1 MSSACLPE
9 YAELHAVS
17 NFTFLRG
24 ASHPEELVRE
34 AHRLGYRALALTDEC
49 SLAGVVRAHVV
60 ARELDFKLI
69 VGTEVHLSDG
79 LQLLLLADSLGA
91 YQRIATLVT
100 RGRRR
105 QRKGAYEL
113 HRDDL
118 TLLNEAGL
126 VIFLPRLDDSDD
138 EALAWLAAR
147 FGGRLWLGVGL
158 FYSGYDHVLLAHGET
173 LSARHAVPQVAI
185 GHVHMHA
192 HTRKPLQDT
201 LTAIRHGTTV
211 MSAGMLLFAN
221 GERYLRPR
229 ERLARIYPAALL
241 AASVTL
247 AARCDFS
254 LAQLRYRY
262 PAELVPAA
270 STASAHLRALTL
282 AGMGRRWPQGVT
294 PKVSAQIEHEL
305 QLIAELS
312 YEAFFLTVH
321 DIVVF
326 ARSRGILCQGR
337 GSAAN
342 SAVCF
347 CLGITEVDPARME
360 MLFERFISKER
371 YEPPDI
377 DVDFEHER
385 REEVLQYIYA
395 KYGRERAALAATVI
409 TYRLRSAVRDVGKA
423 LGMSVE
429 QVERL
434 SGNLYW
440 WDRGNDMSERLREVG
455 FDPDNPIIRRVVMLV
470 GEILGFP
477 RHLSQHVGGFVIS
490 DQPLSELV
498 PIENAAMAERT
509 VIQWDKDDL
518 DALGLLK
525 VDCLCLGMLS
535 AIRRCF
541 DLIQDFDGRRLTMAS
556 IPAEDAKTYE
566 MIQHADTVGVFQIES
581 RAQMAML
588 PRLKPKCY
596 YDLVIEIAIIRPGP
610 IQGEMVHPYL
620 RRRNGEEAVDYPSE
634 EVRGVLERTLGV
646 PLFQE
651 QVIKLAMVAAG
662 FTPGEAD
669 HLRRSMAAW
678 KRSGGL
684 EHFRQRL
691 LDGMRARGY
700 QEAFAER
707 IFHQIE
713 GFGEYGFPES
723 HSASFALLAYVSA
736 WLKRHEPAA
745 FVAALLN
752 SQPMGFYAP
761 AQLIQDAVRHGVEVR
776 AVDVEVSEWDSTLEA
791 RASAPRQAAVR
802 LGLGRIKGLAQTAAA
817 RIVAARGE
825 GPFVDTTDLARR
837 AALDRGTLRVLSQA
851 GALAT
856 LVGNR
861 HHASWA
867 ALGVETPLEVLP
879 EARIREAA
887 PLLRNPSEGEDI
899 VADYAKLGFTLG
911 RHPLALLRDHLHR
924 RQCVTA
930 AQIAA
935 AQPGDRV
942 RTAGLVISRQ
952 RPGTATGVVFV
963 TLEDETGIINLIVW
977 ASLVEAQRR
986 ELLHARLLG
995 VIGEVQRD
1003 GEVVHLIAQRLS
1015 DHSPLLGRLMAASR
1029 DFH

>member
-1 MSSACLPE
+1 MSTVPLPA
-9 YAELHAVS
+9 YAELHCTS

-49 SLAGVVRAHVV
+49 SLAGVVRAHVI
-60 ARELDFKLI
+60 ARELDFPLI
-69 VGTEVHLSDG
+69 VGTQIKLSDG
-79 LQLLLLADSLGA
+79 LHLVLLADTLTA
-91 YQRIATLVT
+91 YQRISTLVT

-113 HRDDL
+113 HRADLELLRDD
-118 TLLNEAGL
+118 GL
-126 VIFLPRLDDSDD
+126 VILVPQLSAADD
-138 EALAWLAAR
+138 EAASWLAAHFAGRAWLA
-147 FGGRLWLGVGL
+147 VEL
-158 FYSGYDHVLLAHGET
+158 FYSGYDPALLAHIEG
-173 LSARHAVPQVAI
+173 LGQRHGLPLVAS
-185 GHVHMHA
+185 GDVHMHA
-192 HTRKPLQDT
+192 HGRKPLQDT

-211 MSAGMLLFAN
+211 MAAGHLLFAN

-229 ERLARIYPAALL
+229 ERLARIYPPSLL
-241 AASVTL
+241 AASAAI
-247 AARCDFS
+247 AARCFFN

-262 PAELVPAA
+262 PAELVPAG
-270 STASAHLRALTL
+270 STLSAHLRVLTV
-282 AGMGRRWPQGVT
+282 AGIKTRWPQGVT

-305 QLIAELS
+305 RLIAELG

-321 DIVVF
+321 DIVMF

-371 YEPPDI
+371 NEPPDI

-385 REEVLQYIYA
+385 REEVIQYIYA

-409 TYRLRSAVRDVGKA
+409 TYRLRSAIRDVGKA

-434 SGNLYW
+434 AGNLYW
-440 WDRGNDMSERLREVG
+440 WDRGNDMSVRLREVG
-455 FDPDNPIIRRVVMLV
+455 FDPANPVIKRVVMLV
-470 GEILGFP
+470 EEILGFP

-535 AIRRCF
+535 AIRRSF
-541 DLIQDFDGRRLTMAS
+541 DLIQDFDGRRLSMAS
-556 IPAEDAKTYE
+556 IPAEDGATYE

-620 RRRNGEEAVDYPSE
+620 RRRNGEEPVEYPSE

-691 LDGMRARGY
+691 LDGMRVRGY
-700 QEAFAER
+700 AEAFAER

-736 WLKRHEPAA
+736 WLKCHEPAA

-761 AQLIQDAVRHGVEVR
+761 AQLIADAARHGVEMR
-776 AVDVEVSEWDSTLEA
+776 PADVQMSEWDSSLEA
-791 RASAPRQAAVR
+791 RERGSRQAAVR
-802 LGLGRIKGLAQTAAA
+802 LGLGRIKGLQHEAGE
-817 RIVAARGE
+817 RIVAARAAGLFSE
-825 GPFVDTTDLARR
+825 VTDLARR
-837 AALDRGTLRVLSQA
+837 AGLERGMVRVLSRA
-851 GALAT
+851 GALAS
-856 LVGNR
+856 LAGNR

-867 ALGVETPLEVLP
+867 ALGIETPLAVLP
-879 EARIREAA
+879 EARIREAT
-887 PLLRNPSEGEDI
+887 PLLRAPSEGEDI
-899 VADYAKLGFTLG
+899 VADYAHLGFTLG
-911 RHPLALLRDHLHR
+911 RHPLALLRDHLNR
-924 RQCVTA
+924 RQCATA
-930 AQIAA
+930 AQIAQA
-935 AQPGDRV
+935 EPGTRV
-942 RTAGLVISRQ
+942 RVAGLVISRQ

-963 TLEDETGIINLIVW
+963 TLEDETGIINVIVW
-977 ASLVEAQRR
+977 STLVEAQRR
-986 ELLHARLLG
+986 ELLHAQLLG
-995 VIGEVQRD
+995 VVGEIQRD

-1015 DHSPLLGRLMAASR
+1015 DHSKLLGRLSAVSR

>member
-1 MSSACLPE
+1 MSTAPLPD
-9 YAELHAVS
+9 YAELHCAS

-60 ARELDFKLI
+60 ARELEFSLI
-69 VGTEVHLSDG
+69 VGTEIRLSDG
-79 LQLLLLADSLGA
+79 LRLVLLADTLTA
-91 YQRIATLVT
+91 YQRISTLIT

-113 HRDDL
+113 HRADL
-118 TLLNEAGL
+118 ELLSDGGL
-126 VIFLPRLDDSDD
+126 VILLPQLSAGD
-138 EALAWLAAR
+138 EEGASWLATHFA
-147 FGGRLWLGVGL
+147 GRAWLGVGL
-158 FYSGYDHVLLAHGET
+158 FYSGYDPQLLAHIEDLGQ
-173 LSARHAVPQVAI
+173 RHGLPLVAS
-185 GHVHMHA
+185 GDVHMHCHA
-192 HTRKPLQDT
+192 RKPVQDT

-211 MSAGMLLFAN
+211 MTAGMLLFPN

-229 ERLARIYPAALL
+229 ERLARIYPPALL
-241 AASVTL
+241 AESVAL
-247 AARCDFS
+247 AARCDFN
-254 LAQLRYRY
+254 LAELRYRY
-262 PAELVPAA
+262 PAELVPAGA
-270 STASAHLRALTL
+270 TASAHLRRLTMAGSATRWP
-282 AGMGRRWPQGVT
+282 AGMAPEVY
-294 PKVSAQIEHEL
+294 AQIDHEL
-305 QLIAELS
+305 TLIAELS

-321 DIVVF
+321 DIVMF
-326 ARSRGILCQGR
+326 ARGCGILCQGR

-360 MLFERFISKER
+360 MLFERFISRER
-371 YEPPDI
+371 NEPPDI

-385 REEVLQYIYA
+385 REEVIQYIYA
-395 KYGRERAALAATVI
+395 KYGRERAALAATVV

-440 WDRGNDMSERLREVG
+440 WDGGNDMAERLREVG
-455 FDPDNPIIRRVVMLV
+455 FDPNNPVVRRVVMLV

-541 DLIQDFDGRRLTMAS
+541 DLMQDFDGQRWTMAS
-556 IPAEDAKTYE
+556 IPADDAKTYA

-596 YDLVIEIAIIRPGP
+596 YDLVIQVAIVRPGP

-620 RRRNGEEAVDYPSE
+620 RRRNGQEDVDYPSE

-684 EHFRQRL
+684 QHFRQRL

-723 HSASFALLAYVSA
+723 HAASFALLAYVSA
-736 WLKRHEPAA
+736 WLKCHQPAA

-776 AVDVEVSEWDSTLEA
+776 AADVQASAWDSTLEA
-791 RASAPRQAAVR
+791 REPGARQAAVR
-802 LGLGRIKGLAQTAAA
+802 LGLGRVKGLKEAAA
-817 RIVAARGE
+817 QRIVAARAAGS
-825 GPFVDTTDLARR
+825 FVDVTDLARR
-837 AALDRGTLRVLSQA
+837 AALDRGLLRVLSRA
-851 GALAT
+851 GALAS
-856 LVGNR
+856 LAGNR
-861 HHASWA
+861 HHAAWA
-867 ALGVETPLEVLP
+867 ALGIETPLAVLP
-879 EARIREAA
+879 EARIREAT
-887 PLLRNPSEGEDI
+887 PLLRTPSEGQDI
-899 VADYAKLGFTLG
+899 VADYAHLGFTLG
-911 RHPLALLRDHLHR
+911 RHPLALLRAQLSR

-930 AQIAA
+930 VQIAA
-935 AQPGDRV
+935 AGPGERV
-942 RTAGLVISRQ
+942 RTAGLVIGRQ

-963 TLEDETGIINLIVW
+963 TLEDETGIINVIVW
-977 ASLVEAQRR
+977 SSLVEAQRR

-995 VIGEVQRD
+995 VVGEVQRD
-1003 GEVVHLIAQRLS
+1003 GEVVHLIAHRLS